1 MVSATFTSRILTHF
15 EDALASLPILVAFV
29 PQLMDTGGNAG
40 GQASVSVIRALSL
53 GDIQMK
59 DFMRVLWK
67 EFRVALLCGLTLAV
81 VNFVKMM
88 IFNDVSRSVY
98 GVSMSLIISAVVCV
112 TIALAVVIAK
122 VIGSMLPILA
132 KRIGFD
138 PAVMASPLITT
149 IVDVVSLLVYFLIS
163 TTVLS
168 HAGLAL

>member
-1 MVSATFTSRILTHF
+1 
-15 EDALASLPILVAFV
+15 
-29 PQLMDTGGNAG
+29 
-40 GQASVSVIRALSL
+40 
-53 GDIQMK
+53 
-59 DFMRVLWK
+59 
-67 EFRVALLCGLTLAV
+67 
-81 VNFVKMM
+81 
-88 IFNDVSRSVY
+88 
-98 GVSMSLIISAVVCV
+98 MSLIISAVVCV

>member
-1 MVSATFTSRILTHF
+1 M
-15 EDALASLPILVAFV
+15 
-29 PQLMDTGGNAG
+29 
-40 GQASVSVIRALSL
+40 
-53 GDIQMK
+53 
-59 DFMRVLWK
+59 
-67 EFRVALLCGLTLAV
+67 ALLCGLTLAV